1 MNTEYKDYDT
11 VANARLIKQV
21 AKYYCDTQRGLEIYR
36 DMDSQVLE
44 NMAIEN
50 LLHWKQELHNLIFN
64 GINCHDRRVA

>member
-1 MNTEYKDYDT
+1 MNKAFYDHASE
-11 VANARLIKQV
+11 ANHRLITQV
-21 AKYYCDTQRGLEIYR
+21 AEYYNDTQRGLEIYR
-36 DMDSQVLE
+36 DIDSQVLE